1 MSIIDQKAKVMGNIA
16 ALNVITEGLPKF
28 KPTNSFSSMN
38 NSTNSTDFLLDL
50 VQSLAGYDEL
60 KSNIVDIFSRKL
72 PEIESEIKKTLKEI
86 LKAYVSCGVNP
97 SVPTWLK
104 STGPGVTLK
113 LSDIDFFEITKLD
126 PKSPFGFL
134 FYDDTQSG
142 LNSTDFNTFLYA
154 NIEQNKGDFTP
165 DGGTSSAWGL
175 STSNSNIL
183 DLKFSPVSTT
193 KNNIVKI
200 NTNSDYDNKTLTEF
214 NNDFIDSISLFGN
227 QNNVDGS
234 KILNGIIDNLFGT
247 VAKTINKT
255 KKQLKKEAE
264 INECLECILNS
275 DENDVIDDNYFTFDN
290 AQLTKIEIQ
299 VSNRKNGI
307 RILETCG
314 DLPADIPMATLM
326 DVNMSLSAST
336 IVTTGTTS
344 LEESK
349 SKAMGDAI
357 DKLADAQA
365 SNANTINIPTV
376 KLNFILELIKTFM
389 KAIINII
396 LSPKLMVLFAVNFK
410 IMYGQLSEY
419 ENGIDFMKKN
429 KNLIT
434 SIAKTVLEQNIKMLL
449 TLALKHISIKL
460 SKKYS
465 DDTIEQSKN
474 YISQVLTLVGV
485 PTEIIRQ
492 IQGLDYVGA

>member
-1 MSIIDQKAKVMGNIA
+1 MSIIDQKSKVMGNIA
-16 ALNVITEGLPKF
+16 ALNVIIEGLPKF

-38 NSTNSTDFLLDL
+38 NSTNPTDFLLDL
-50 VQSLAGYDEL
+50 VQSLVGYDEL

-154 NIEQNKGDFTP
+154 NIEQNKSDFTP
-165 DGGTSSAWGL
+165 DGGTSSAWGS
-175 STSNSNIL
+175 STNGSDIL
-183 DLKFSPVSTT
+183 DLRFSPVSTT
-193 KNNIVKI
+193 KNNIIKI
-200 NTNSDYDNKTLTEF
+200 NTNSNYDNKTLTEF

-227 QNNVDGS
+227 QNNIDGS

-299 VSNRKNGI
+299 ASNRKNGI

-314 DLPADIPMATLM
+314 NLPADIPISILM

-336 IVTTGTTS
+336 IITTGTTS

-357 DKLADAQA
+357 DNLADTQA
-365 SNANTINIPTV
+365 SNAATINIPTV

-419 ENGIDFMKKN
+419 ENGIDFMRKN

-434 SIAKTVLEQNIKMLL
+434 SISKTVLEQNIKMLL